1 MKKRILFLLV
11 AVVALL
17 VTLTSCENLLEDV
30 WPSFDPPGF
39 NEEKEETVFPSVG
52 LSYEFVTDEVTGE
65 QYYMVV
71 GRGSCTD
78 EHIILPERYKTF
90 PITHIA
96 DGAFMN
102 DTALT
107 GITLTNNIK
116 WIGSL
121 AFAGTSIT
129 KLDIPDS
136 VEMVMSDIIAKAPV
150 KEITVGKNCVLATM
164 ALARSTA
171 LETIVVHEEN
181 ENYVVV
187 DGVLYG
193 FQEYEDGS
201 VEAILLQYPTG
212 SAAKSFAIP
221 EEVNIVDWF
230 AFSYANNLEEIT
242 IPGDTVLNMPFF
254 WCDNLKVIYYQVDFD
269 GLITLE
275 NVNNTATLPNAL
287 NSLTDWYIK
296 EMDKEGIKHDMVLDD
311 FNICFN
317 DVVMTNDEFLAAFEA
332 FRDELMGGETNEPE
346 VNEPEVNEPEVN
358 EPEVN
363 EPEEDESEGA
373 GTENNGEE

>member
-39 NEEKEETVFPSVG
+39 NEEKEEKVFPSVG
-52 LSYEFVTDEVTGE
+52 LEYELMTNSVTGE

-78 EHIILPERYKTF
+78 ANIILPEKYKTI
-90 PITHIA
+90 PITHIGS
-96 DGAFMN
+96 GAFMN

-107 GITLTNNIK
+107 GITLTENIK
-116 WIGSL
+116 WIGDL

-129 KLDIPDS
+129 KFEIPDS
-136 VEMVMSDIIAKAPV
+136 VETVLSDAIAKAPV
-150 KEITVGKNCVLATM
+150 KEIIIGKNCVLSTM

-193 FQEYEDGS
+193 FQAYEDGT
-201 VEAILLQYPTG
+201 VERVLLQYPTG
-212 SAAKSFAIP
+212 SEAKSFVIP
-221 EEVNIVDWF
+221 EDVNTVDWF

-269 GLITLE
+269 GLITVE
-275 NVNNTATLPNAL
+275 NVNNTLTLPSAL
-287 NSLTDWYIK
+287 NSLTDCFIK
-296 EMDKEGIKHDMVLDD
+296 EMDAAGIKHDIVLDD

-332 FRDELMGGETNEPE
+332 FREELMGDTTNEPE
-346 VNEPEVNEPEVN
+346 VNEPEENVPEVDEN
-358 EPEVN
+358 E
-363 EPEEDESEGA
+363 GT